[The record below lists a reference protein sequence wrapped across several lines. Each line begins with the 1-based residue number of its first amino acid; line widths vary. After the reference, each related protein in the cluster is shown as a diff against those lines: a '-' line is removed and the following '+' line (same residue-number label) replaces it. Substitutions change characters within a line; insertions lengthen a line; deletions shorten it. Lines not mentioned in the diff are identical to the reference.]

1 MRYAPCGNQKT
12 YNLKKVTPSRVK
24 ANDISRPA
32 TRDLKKMKSVRQTK
46 ILDLIKENRIETQE
60 ELQAKLKEC
69 GFNVTQATV
78 SRDIRELGII
88 KSDIGDGVY
97 SYRAG
102 KSERQ
107 PEISGKFALILRQAV
122 SSVACANNLIVVKTY
137 TGMGSAVGAAVD
149 AMPLEKV
156 VGTLAGD
163 DTLLIIAQDNE
174 SAKDIAVVLNELI

>member
-1 MRYAPCGNQKT
+1 M
-12 YNLKKVTPSRVK
+12 K

-32 TRDLKKMKSVRQTK
+32 ARELKKMKSVRQAK